1 MRRRILLA
9 ILTIAL
15 LLTGCAHTE
24 KPLDLTAPIADHP
37 REIIVVNGLVS
48 SYLEG
53 FKENGEDYPGGKGK
67 ILNYSIDAIDVVD
80 GEFKERLKTGKT
92 LSDVAILASVQFTVT
107 PDPTDENS
115 INWAIPAGD
124 IEGNEIHCSSALF
137 IDLVNGEYQ
146 IVEMGSGW

>member
-1 MRRRILLA
+1 MRRRILVA

-24 KPLDLTAPIADHP
+24 KPLDLTVPIADHP

-48 SYLEG
+48 SYLED
-53 FKENGEDYPGGKGK
+53 FKENGEDYPMGKGK
-67 ILNYSIDAIDVVD
+67 ILKYSIDAIDVVD
-80 GEFKERLKTGKT
+80 GEFKERLKTGTT
-92 LSDVAILASVQFTVT
+92 LSDDAILASVHFTVT
-107 PDPTDENS
+107 PDPADENS

-124 IEGNEIHCSSALF
+124 IEGSEIHCSSALF

>member
-1 MRRRILLA
+1 MRRGIVLA
-9 ILTIAL
+9 ILSIAL
-15 LLTGCAHTE
+15 LLTGCTHTE

-53 FKENGEDYPGGKGK
+53 FKENGENYPMGKGK

>member
-1 MRRRILLA
+1 M
-9 ILTIAL
+9 
-15 LLTGCAHTE
+15 
-24 KPLDLTAPIADHP
+24 
-37 REIIVVNGLVS
+37 
-48 SYLEG
+48 
-53 FKENGEDYPGGKGK
+53 
-67 ILNYSIDAIDVVD
+67 VD